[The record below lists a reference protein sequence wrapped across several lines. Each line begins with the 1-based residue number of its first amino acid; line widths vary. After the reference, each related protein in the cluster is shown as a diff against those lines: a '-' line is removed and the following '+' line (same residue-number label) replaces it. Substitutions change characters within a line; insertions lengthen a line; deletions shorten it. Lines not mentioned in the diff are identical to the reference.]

1 METLMK
7 KKFKLNRII
16 IIGIIIYI
24 LYAFISRQQV
34 LKNYRKE
41 EQHYLELIAKEEQ
54 RNAELQ
60 EIKDNI
66 NSTEFIEET
75 ARNKLGMYLPNER
88 VYIDISK

>member
-1 METLMK
+1 MK
-7 KKFKLNRII
+7 KKFKFNRIV
-16 IIGIIIYI
+16 IIGIVIYI

-34 LKNYRKE
+34 LNNYKKE
-41 EQHYLELIAKEEQ
+41 EQHYLDLIAKEEQ
-54 RNAELQ
+54 RNAELL
-60 EIKDNI
+60 EVKDNI

>member
-1 METLMK
+1 MK

-34 LKNYRKE
+34 LKNNIRE
-41 EQHYLELIAKEEQ
+41 AQHYQDLKVQEEQ
-54 RNAELQ
+54 RYVELQ
-60 EIKDNI
+60 EKRDNI
-66 NSTEFIEET
+66 NSDEFIEET